1 VGPQLPLCISGDV
14 FTSRVASKMSR
25 FDRTRPEYISGDPS
39 CHAVPCATRL
49 VAPRSFHPPQASRFS
64 PQSPRIH
71 LRRPLMSCNSLRNTL
86 GRPTHFSPAAGV
98 PLFTAIAQNTSQATP
113 HVMQFLAQ
121 HAWSPHALFTFHFSL
136 FTFHF
141 SLFTFHF
148 PTYTRTLGRY
158 SPHTFRNTPHTS
170 PTVALAASASRIGYN
185 RLSLPWAAA
194 SILASAVAT
203 A

>member
-1 VGPQLPLCISGDV
+1 
-14 FTSRVASKMSR
+14 MSR

-148 PTYTRTLGRY
+148 SLFTFHFSLFTFHFPTYTRTLGRY